1 MLINY
6 HLTHNLKV
14 VGSNPTPATKQS
26 KKYHCVYFMVFS
38 WTFVFTEI
46 LMH

>member
-14 VGSNPTPATKQS
+14 VGSNPTPETK
-26 KKYHCVYFMVFS
+26 YI
-38 WTFVFTEI
+38 I
-46 LMH
+46 LYQTHSCLKMKRNVDTSNH